1 MAWIMQHMAFLARGE
16 NKVMGWSIDSYDDSV
31 SYIPR
36 KYLIF

>member
-1 MAWIMQHMAFLARGE
+1 MIMQHMAFLARGE
-16 NKVMGWSIDSYDDSV
+16 NKVMGWSIDCHVGSV